1 MIRSG
6 AQIKAGRA
14 LLGWRRQ
21 DLAKASQLHP
31 QACAYWE
38 RAGQIPPPLKSGRRN
53 GEPIG
58 VARIRKAFE
67 LAGVDFIDQ
76 PGPGV
81 IVRR

>member
-1 MIRSG
+1 MITSG

-14 LLGWRRQ
+14 LLGWRRN
-21 DLAKASQLHP
+21 DLAKACRLHP

-38 RAGQIPPPLKSGRRN
+38 RAGQIPPPLRSGRRN
-53 GEPIG
+53 AEPFG

-67 LAGVDFIDQ
+67 LAGVELIDQ
-76 PGPGV
+76 PAPGV